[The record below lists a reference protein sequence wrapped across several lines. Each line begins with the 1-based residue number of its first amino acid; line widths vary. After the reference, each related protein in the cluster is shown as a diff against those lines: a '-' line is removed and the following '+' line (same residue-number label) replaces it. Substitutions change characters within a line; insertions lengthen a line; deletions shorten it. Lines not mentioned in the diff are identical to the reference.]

1 LSRFVYAR
9 KESMPAFDV
18 NWPVPIIDLQL
29 CNGCGKCVEAC
40 PAKALSMKDSK
51 AVVVRPEACTYAGLC
66 ECICPVQ
73 AISRPFI
80 LIS

>member
-1 LSRFVYAR
+1 
-9 KESMPAFDV
+9 MPAFDV

-40 PAKALSMKDSK
+40 PAKALSMQDGK
-51 AVVVRPEACTYAGLC
+51 AIVAWPEACIYAGLC
-66 ECICPVQ
+66 EDVCPVK